1 MRVACCGLTTLDVIQ
16 QVDALPGPDQ
26 KVQARSALIE
36 FGGPAAN
43 AAFTAVALDCSA
55 RLISA
60 VGHGPIGS
68 VVTAQLAN
76 AGIELIDMAMPGWEV
91 PISSVAVVGEHR
103 SVISVNAGEA
113 PSMPLPD
120 AALDG
125 CAALLVD
132 GHHLDVCIAAAR
144 QARAAGIP
152 VLLDGGSW
160 KPGLENLLPFVD
172 YAIVSADFH
181 GQLTGPVAVSR
192 GSLPVLLGD
201 LEIPVPPVAVVDTVG
216 AGDVLHGAALVAL
229 ARGASFAEALRAAV
243 PIASRSCSHPGAH
256 AWAHVTTE
264 G

>member
-26 KVQARSALIE
+26 KVQAHSALIE

-60 VGHGPIGS
+60 V
-68 VVTAQLAN
+68 
-76 AGIELIDMAMPGWEV
+76 
-91 PISSVAVVGEHR
+91 
-103 SVISVNAGEA
+103 
-113 PSMPLPD
+113 
-120 AALDG
+120 
-125 CAALLVD
+125 
-132 GHHLDVCIAAAR
+132 
-144 QARAAGIP
+144 
-152 VLLDGGSW
+152 
-160 KPGLENLLPFVD
+160 
-172 YAIVSADFH
+172 
-181 GQLTGPVAVSR
+181 
-192 GSLPVLLGD
+192 
-201 LEIPVPPVAVVDTVG
+201 VPPVAVVDTVG